1 MCLAIPCKVVEIFEE
16 DGEKYAIAEYKGVK
30 QKAKLT
36 LLENVNIGD
45 YILIHTGYALE
56 VMSEEDAKISLDTW
70 EELFDALD
78 EMDGIKSE
86 EKEQ

>member
-1 MCLAIPCKVVEIFEE
+1 
-16 DGEKYAIAEYKGVK
+16 VK
-30 QKAKLT
+30 
-36 LLENVNIGD
+36 IGD

-78 EMDGIKSE
+78 EMDGIKS
-86 EKEQ
+86 K

>member
-1 MCLAIPCKVVEIFEE
+1 MCLAIPCKVIEIIEE

-36 LLENVNIGD
+36 LLDKEVKIGD

-56 VMSEEDAKISLDTW
+56 VLNEEDAKLSLEAWD
-70 EELFDALD
+70 ELFKALE
-78 EMDGIKSE
+78 EME
-86 EKEQ
+86 